1 MSIPHDDQ
9 AGPAFRGPVQRV
21 GKRAGSSRG
30 RIFAWTLFDFGN
42 TAFSVIIVTVIFST
56 YFTEQVAGS
65 DLRSWGP
72 FLWGLT
78 GSLSMIIAAAIAPPL
93 GAAADY
99 SRNKKRFLLL
109 FTLTC
114 IISTAL
120 LFFVKPGMVALGMI
134 LFVIANVGFEGGIVF
149 YDAFLPSIT
158 SRRSY
163 GRVSGYGFAMGY
175 LGALAVLL
183 IVNFMLPDAGHPEYL
198 FFVRLSFVVAALF
211 FLVFSIPMFIWVPE
225 PAYSGKKTVDIIRTG
240 FRQSART
247 FRAIFIERQHPS
259 VARFLVA
266 FFIYN
271 DAILTI
277 IFFAAI
283 FAKSVLHMN
292 DKELILFFAVV
303 QTSAVVGSFLFGF
316 VTDKIGPK
324 KTIMITLLI
333 WLSIA
338 LSAYFVVTISA
349 FYFVAMGAGA
359 AIGSSQSAS
368 RSLMALLT
376 PREHEAEFFG
386 FYDGLCGKAS
396 AVVGPAVYGLIAGVT
411 NQRIAV
417 LFIGLFFL
425 AGLII
430 LKGVRE
436 PERKST
442 DSSHS

>member
-1 MSIPHDDQ
+1 VLTPHESP
-9 AGPAFRGPVQRV
+9 AGTQHAVF
-21 GKRAGSSRG
+21 SRW

-56 YFTEQVAGS
+56 YFTEQVAGG
-65 DLRSWGP
+65 DLR
-72 FLWGLT
+72 LWGLT

-99 SRNKKRFLLL
+99 ARNKKRFLFF
-109 FTLTC
+109 FTVTC

-120 LFFVKPGMVALGMI
+120 LFFVQPGMVLLGMV
-134 LFVIANVGFEGGIVF
+134 LFIIANVGFEGGIVF

-183 IVNFMLPDAGHPEYL
+183 VVNLMLPDASSPLYL
-198 FFVRLSFVVAALF
+198 FYVRLSFVVAALF

-225 PAYSGKKTVDIIRTG
+225 PPHEGRKPTDIILTG
-240 FRQSART
+240 FQQSAKT

-259 VARFLVA
+259 IARFLIA

-283 FAKSVLHMN
+283 FAKTVLNMN

-303 QTSAVVGSFLFGF
+303 QTSAVIGSFLFGF

-324 KTIMITLLI
+324 KTIIITLFI

-338 LSAYFVVTISA
+338 VGAYFVSTVGA
-349 FYFVAMGAGA
+349 FYFVAMGAGT

-376 PREHEAEFFG
+376 PKEREAEFFG

-396 AVVGPAVYGLIAGVT
+396 AVVGPTVYGLIAGVT
-411 NQRIAV
+411 NQRFAV

-430 LKGVRE
+430 LRGVRE

-442 DSSHS
+442 ASSHS